1 MPASHLEINQDA
13 QISGIMRIVLVLSV
27 ETPRLDWL
35 CANRNSPEPIAH
47 GFYQESISCMHKLYH
62 RSAIYIYGI
71 HNQVYIAEYWW
82 FMAIKSAKMFGCLKF
97 FGALNSSPLAIIK
110 Y

>member
-1 MPASHLEINQDA
+1 
-13 QISGIMRIVLVLSV
+13 
-27 ETPRLDWL
+27 
-35 CANRNSPEPIAH
+35 
-47 GFYQESISCMHKLYH
+47 MHKLYH

-71 HNQVYIAEYWW
+71 HNQVYIDEYWW